1 MNTAELGRTIAATPH
16 FLRFFQ
22 AYWATF
28 RERRK
33 RNRAYADLCSLNDK
47 ELMDIGIVRGEID
60 YIVANHPISPRGVD
74 IGHGLPSIA
83 DEKRS

>member
-1 MNTAELGRTIAATPH
+1 MNTAELGQTIAATPH

-33 RNRAYADLCSLNDK
+33 RNRARADLSGLNDR
-47 ELMDIGIVRGEID
+47 ELMDIGIARGEID
-60 YIVANHPISPRGVD
+60 YVTANHSISPRGVD
-74 IGHGLPSIA
+74 IGHRVPGIA